1 MCGVCGIF
9 GIEDKSLI
17 EKMVLVLKHRGPD
30 DQGIYTDTNFSMGHA
45 RLSIIDLSERGRQPM
60 SNENGD
66 IWLSVNG
73 EIYNF
78 QELRASLEKN
88 GHIFHSNSDSEVI
101 IHSFEQYGLDFVKK
115 LRGMFALGLYDKKN
129 HRLILARDPIGKKPL
144 YYFFDGKI
152 LVFASEIKAI
162 LAAGI
167 KPKINMQSLSAYLAY
182 QYSLGE
188 HTLFD
193 GIKKVLAGNILIL
206 QDNNLIV
213 QKYWDI
219 QETII
224 QADEEFFRT
233 KLRSLLEE
241 STKLRMVADVP
252 IGAFLSGGLDSS
264 AVVALARPH
273 VETKFHTFSVGF
285 ETFSELEYAKIVSEH
300 LDTTHHEQII
310 TDKMVMSELGRIAWI
325 FDEPLGDA
333 AIINNYFL
341 SKVAKKYVTV
351 VLAGE
356 GGDEIFAGYP
366 NYFYNT
372 TAKKILRYNM
382 LTLFYDKILTCI
394 SNITVINDHYRMK
407 TILKYAHY
415 FSDENVENFHQ
426 NTTRTMSDHELHESF
441 TLPEFNINSLAIY
454 PKNIKTLLNRMLAMD
469 CKNLLPEKYLMKSDK
484 GTMANSIE
492 QRLPLLD
499 KYVIEFAFS
508 IPPSL
513 KLKNNSEK
521 YIFKKSVQDLLP
533 KRIIKRKKQGFGT
546 TVGHWMENELGDIV
560 TQKLDHGELLSR
572 IFKQNEKNKLL
583 SDVKKSMR
591 EQPSKTWT
599 LFALELWYET
609 FFKNQRLSCENFNH

>member
-1 MCGVCGIF
+1 MCGICGIF

-17 EKMVLVLKHRGPD
+17 EKMISVMKHRGPD
-30 DQGIYTDTNFSMGHA
+30 DHGIYTDTNFSMGHA

-78 QELRASLEKN
+78 KELKVALEKK

-101 IHSFEQYGLDFVKK
+101 IHAYEQYGLDFIKK
-115 LRGMFALGLYDKKN
+115 LRGMFALGLYDKIN

-144 YYFFDGKI
+144 YYYYNGKI
-152 LVFASEIKAI
+152 LIFASEIKAL

-167 KPKINMQSLSAYLAY
+167 KPELNLQSLSSYLAY
-182 QYSLGE
+182 RYTLGE
-188 HTLFD
+188 QTLFK
-193 GIKKVLAGNILIL
+193 GIKKVLAGNICIL
-206 QDNNLIV
+206 QDNTLDV

-219 QETII
+219 QETIV
-224 QADEEFFRT
+224 QADEDFFRI

-264 AVVALARPH
+264 AVVALARSH
-273 VETKFHTFSVGF
+273 VAAKFHTFSVGF

-300 LDTTHHEQII
+300 LDTTHHERII
-310 TDKMVMSELGRIAWI
+310 TDKMVMNELGRIAWI
-325 FDEPLGDA
+325 FDEPIGDA
-333 AIINNYFL
+333 AIVNNFFL
-341 SKVAKKYVTV
+341 SKEAKKYVTV

-372 TAKKILRYNM
+372 TANKILRYKM
-382 LTLFYDKILTCI
+382 LKFFYGKTLTWI
-394 SNITVINDHYRMK
+394 SKVPVINDNQRMK
-407 TILKYAHY
+407 TILTYAQY
-415 FSDENVENFHQ
+415 LNDENVENFHQ
-426 NTTRTMSDHELHESF
+426 NTTRTMSDHELNESF

-454 PKNIKTLLNRMLAMD
+454 PNNIKTVLNRMLAMD

-492 QRLPLLD
+492 ERLPLLD
-499 KYVIEFAFS
+499 MCVIEFAFS
-508 IPPSL
+508 IPSNL
-513 KLKNNSEK
+513 KLKINREK
-521 YIFKKSVQDLLP
+521 YIFRKSVWDLLP
-533 KRIIKRKKQGFGT
+533 ERILKRKKQGFGT
-546 TVGHWMENELGDIV
+546 TVGHWMENELGDVVIER
-560 TQKLDHGELLSR
+560 LDRG
-572 IFKQNEKNKLL
+572 KLL
-583 SDVKKSMR
+583 SGIFQQNAKNTLLSNPKKSMR
-591 EQPSKTWT
+591 EQPSKIWT
-599 LFALELWYET
+599 LFALELWFDT
-609 FFKNQRLSCENFNH
+609 FFKNQRFPCENYNH